1 MYGWSSPLV
10 TSSKSSQGW
19 SQFSPD
25 LLSPLFFYWF
35 IYAHLMIY
43 GVPSMQLVEAVTWR
57 RLSCCQSTSRTMQT
71 RTEEDRT
78 CHFQVVTFLF
88 SRAHPTFLLLLNDY
102 VRECFVDVE
111 RDYLCLT
118 KQYPRLAITPEFSKV
133 GHFVHW
139 TFVADRYSMWLLA
152 FSVTLA
158 RSLDEPHYWHGFRW
172 VTHRGAFIWL
182 DQFQICYSLV
192 VTRISSFGMQ

>member
-1 MYGWSSPLV
+1 MESNPTPPPPTV
-10 TSSKSSQGW
+10 IA
-19 SQFSPD
+19 
-25 LLSPLFFYWF
+25 LLSSGF
-35 IYAHLMIY
+35 ISYLCMDGLHHWLHLAS
-43 GVPSMQLVEAVTWR
+43 PPRVTWR

-172 VTHRGAFIWL
+172 VTHHGAFIWL